1 MVFSISVFEM
11 RQNWVSATICAIN
24 SEFGRLIKVWC
35 HQYKIVSSSNEKSVQ
50 PLLPDAARFILR
62 KKQSTTGRK
71 RRVTIWER
79 LEDYKHDDHHKITE
93 APHSQIM
100 EDVFLHILAD
110 TLGSVDVIVS
120 AVLMNQFGWM
130 IADPI
135 CSMFIST
142 LIGFR
147 LCSWKKYTV
156 CKNHTFGHFVVTFLL
171 GP

>member
-1 MVFSISVFEM
+1 M
-11 RQNWVSATICAIN
+11 QGIN
-24 SEFGRLIKVWC
+24 QLTVTFR
-35 HQYKIVSSSNEKSVQ
+35 KIVSSSNEKSVQ